1 MPGQNLMPRVQ
12 AREEAADLPV
22 TGSAPVPSQR
32 GAIEAAFL
40 ALPRAVAT
48 DAGASV
54 RDLKLRLWL
63 CSSSSALGLLI
74 AGARSRVPG
83 APSAALS
90 VAALVLVAFAGV
102 WCALPLHQRSL
113 RALLGRQ
120 APSRAGALR
129 RIDSALPGS
138 LAVLLGVA
146 VSALWSG
153 ADATAER
160 TFYAVLVVW
169 AVTASLLGGALIE
182 QISRR
187 LAGRG
192 RADLLQL
199 LPEQARRLDET
210 GREESV
216 PLSALS
222 RGDLLRVRPRELIP
236 ADGVVLDGRSAVQE
250 LAVTGEPLPVDKR
263 AGAALIGGTLNG
275 RGNLL
280 MRVSRS
286 GPDTL
291 LAAIARLLSQAEQT
305 RAQYEHRAERAS
317 GALVMSALALAAL
330 APLIRLASA
339 GPVDAGHLLL
349 ASCTLLALA
358 SPHSLA
364 HAVSLAFGLGLARA
378 ARTGVIV
385 RNATS
390 FETLAAID
398 TIVVDKTGTLTE
410 ARPRVISVVTTEQ
423 VSEPRLLSIAA
434 GLLDGI
440 HHHVAP
446 AIATRAE
453 TLGVAGA
460 SIRGRERVPGAGLIG
475 HLNDTGASALEHE
488 GDAGESAREPDK
500 AAQLEVAL
508 GSLRLLETLGVR
520 DVTLEGKA
528 EALCD
533 HGQTVLFVLLG
544 RRVCGLIGVLDPI
557 GLSTRD
563 ALRELEEEGTRVVLC
578 SSDAQRTTQHLG
590 GQLGLGEVFGDK
602 LPHEKAELVAEL
614 RRAGRRVAFAS
625 RSVDEDEA
633 RAAAHLS
640 FQMNLERELA
650 AARAPNAVAPAQHME
665 PGAEGADTEA
675 RVQVSLVRGDLAALA
690 RALRLARLTV
700 QSARRSLQL
709 GLAYHLF
716 ALLLGVGIFQLMWDI
731 SLGPVQASMAS
742 VGCFALLTWRAL
754 RLRAAE
760 L

>member
-1 MPGQNLMPRVQ
+1 MPDQNLMPRVQ
-12 AREEAADLPV
+12 ARKETADVPV
-22 TGSAPVPSQR
+22 TGSAPTASSRDVLDASFPARAPAADANAEPS
-32 GAIEAAFL
+32 I
-40 ALPRAVAT
+40 
-48 DAGASV
+48 
-54 RDLKLRLWL
+54 RDLKLRLLL
-63 CSSSSALGLLI
+63 CGSSSALGLVI
-74 AGARSRVPG
+74 ASARSPVPG
-83 APSAALS
+83 GLSAALS
-90 VAALVLVAFAGV
+90 VAALALVAYAGV

-113 RALLGRQ
+113 RALLG
-120 APSRAGALR
+120 AHPPSGTATLAR
-129 RIDSALPGS
+129 RIDPALPGS

-146 VSALWSG
+146 VSALWSLTG
-153 ADATAER
+153 VNSER
-160 TFYAVLVVW
+160 TFYALLVVW
-169 AVTASLLGGALIE
+169 AVTTSVLSSALIE
-182 QISRR
+182 QLSRR
-187 LAGRG
+187 LAS
-192 RADLLQL
+192 RARTQLLRL
-199 LPEQARRLDET
+199 LPEQARRLDDT
-210 GREESV
+210 GREEIV
-216 PLSALS
+216 PLGALAP
-222 RGDLLRVRPRELIP
+222 GDLLRVRPRELIP

-250 LAVTGEPLPVDKR
+250 RGVTGEPLPVDKR

-280 MRVSRS
+280 MRVCRS

-291 LAAIARLLSQAEQT
+291 LAALARLLSQAEQT
-305 RAQYEHRAERAS
+305 RAQHEHSAERAS
-317 GALVMSALALAAL
+317 GALAVGALGLAAL
-330 APLIRLASA
+330 VALIHLASA
-339 GPVDAGHLLL
+339 EPVDPGLLLL

-358 SPHSLA
+358 SPRSLA
-364 HAVSLAFGLGLARA
+364 HATSLAFGLGLARA
-378 ARTGVIV
+378 ARAGVIV
-385 RNATS
+385 RSATS
-390 FETLAAID
+390 FEALAAID

-410 ARPRVISVVTTEQ
+410 ARPRVISVVTTEH

-434 GLLDGI
+434 GLLDGT
-440 HHHVAP
+440 HHHVA
-446 AIATRAE
+446 AAVATRAE
-453 TLGVAGA
+453 TLGVPGA
-460 SIRGRERVPGAGLIG
+460 SIRGRERVPGAGLVG
-475 HLNDTGASALEHE
+475 HLNEE
-488 GDAGESAREPDK
+488 GEQR
-500 AAQLEVAL
+500 EVAL

-557 GLSTRD
+557 GLTTRD
-563 ALRELEEEGTRVVLC
+563 ALRELEEEGTQLVLC

-590 GQLGLGEVFGDK
+590 GQLGLGEVYGDK
-602 LPHEKAELVAEL
+602 LPHEKAELVADL

-640 FQMNLERELA
+640 FQMNLERELGGA
-650 AARAPNAVAPAQHME
+650 CE
-665 PGAEGADTEA
+665 PGAVAHPQGTEPAWDGAAAAAST
-675 RVQVSLVRGDLAALA
+675 QVNLVRGDLAALT

-700 QSARRSLQL
+700 RSARRSLQL

-716 ALLLGVGIFQLMWDI
+716 ALLLGVGIFHPMWDI

>member
-1 MPGQNLMPRVQ
+1 MADQNLMPRVR
-12 AREEAADLPV
+12 ARTETADVPV
-22 TGSAPVPSQR
+22 TGSAPTPPSR
-32 GAIEAAFL
+32 DALEASFPARAPL
-40 ALPRAVAT
+40 A
-48 DAGASV
+48 DAGPSI
-54 RDLKLRLWL
+54 RDLKLRLLL
-63 CSSSSALGLLI
+63 CGSASALGLLL
-74 AGARSRVPG
+74 ASARSRVPG
-83 APSAALS
+83 GLSAALS
-90 VAALVLVAFAGV
+90 LAALALVAFAGV

-113 RALLGRQ
+113 RALLGAQ
-120 APSRAGALR
+120 PASGTATER
-129 RIDSALPGS
+129 RIDPALPGS

-146 VSALWSG
+146 VSALWTLTG
-153 ADATAER
+153 VTAEH

-169 AVTASLLGGALIE
+169 AVTTSVLTSALIE
-182 QISRR
+182 QVSRR
-187 LAGRG
+187 LAS
-192 RADLLQL
+192 RARTELLRL
-199 LPEQARRLDET
+199 LPEQARRLDDT
-210 GREESV
+210 GREEIV
-216 PLSALS
+216 PLGALAP
-222 RGDLLRVRPRELIP
+222 GDLLRVRPRELIP

-250 LAVTGEPLPVDKR
+250 RDVTGEPLPVDKR

-286 GPDTL
+286 GPDSL
-291 LAAIARLLSQAEQT
+291 LAAMARLLSQAEQT
-305 RAQYEHRAERAS
+305 RAQHERRAERAS
-317 GALVMSALALAAL
+317 GALAVGALGLAAL
-330 APLIRLASA
+330 AALIRLASA
-339 GPVDAGHLLL
+339 EPADAGLLLL
-349 ASCTLLALA
+349 ASCTLLALT
-358 SPHSLA
+358 SPRSLT
-364 HAVSLAFGLGLARA
+364 HAASLAFGLGLARA
-378 ARTGVIV
+378 ARAGVIV
-385 RNATS
+385 RSATS

-398 TIVVDKTGTLTE
+398 TLVVDKTGTLTE
-410 ARPRVISVVTTEQ
+410 ARPRVISVVTTEH

-434 GLLDGI
+434 GLLDGT
-440 HHHVAP
+440 HHHVA
-446 AIATRAE
+446 AAVATRAE

-475 HLNDTGASALEHE
+475 HLNE
-488 GDAGESAREPDK
+488 EPE
-500 AAQLEVAL
+500 QLEVAL

-557 GLSTRD
+557 GLTTRD
-563 ALRELEEEGTRVVLC
+563 ALRELEEEGTQLVLC

-590 GQLGLGEVFGDK
+590 GQLGLGEVYGDK
-602 LPHEKAELVAEL
+602 LPHEKAELVADL
-614 RRAGRRVAFAS
+614 CRAGRRVAFAS

-640 FQMNLERELA
+640 FLMNLERELA
-650 AARAPNAVAPAQHME
+650 GARATDAVTHPQGTEPAWD
-665 PGAEGADTEA
+665 GAGA
-675 RVQVSLVRGDLAALA
+675 RVSLVRGDLAALT

-700 QSARRSLQL
+700 RSARRSLQL
-709 GLAYHLF
+709 GLAYHLL
-716 ALLLGVGIFQLMWDI
+716 ALPLGVGIFRLMWDI